1 MKKTLLATLLLLV
14 APHMLLA
21 QESAAQ
27 PEPPDLPPKVESGEV
42 LEPEVTIIES
52 EKGTTEE
59 YRINGRLYMVKI
71 TPIAGPAYY
80 LLDNNGDGVLDVREE
95 ARPGNISI
103 PQWVLFSW

>member
-1 MKKTLLATLLLLV
+1 MKKTLLAALLLM
-14 APHMLLA
+14 APCSLMA
-21 QESAAQ
+21 EEAASQ
-27 PEPPDLPPKVESGEV
+27 PQPPDLPPKVESGEV

-52 EKGTTEE
+52 DKGTTEE
-59 YRINGRLYMVKI
+59 YRISGRLYMVKI

-80 LLDNNGDGVLDVREE
+80 LLDSNGDGMLDVREE

>member
-1 MKKTLLATLLLLV
+1 MKKTLLVTLLLLIT
-14 APHMLLA
+14 PYQLLA
-21 QESAAQ
+21 EESAPQ
-27 PEPPDLPPKVESGEV
+27 PQSPDLPPKVESGEV

-52 EKGTTEE
+52 DRGTTEE

-71 TPIAGPAYY
+71 TPITGPAYY
-80 LLDNNGDGVLDVREE
+80 LLDSDGDGELDVREE